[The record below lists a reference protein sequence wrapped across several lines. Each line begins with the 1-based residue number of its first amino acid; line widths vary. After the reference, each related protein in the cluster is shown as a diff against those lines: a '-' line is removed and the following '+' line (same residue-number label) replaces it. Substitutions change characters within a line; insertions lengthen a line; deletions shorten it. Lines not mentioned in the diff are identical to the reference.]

1 MGHLEEIEEIG
12 NIEKLY
18 EVLGM
23 TGDGGQGDLYLAHEL
38 RTGRRVAVKTQK
50 ARTVGSSSSHRSAG
64 RYLLE
69 EGKRLLKLT
78 GIDGIPEILA
88 SGTYRN
94 RRCLVMEY
102 IDGPQLRDSWAEAKP
117 VRDPETVASVIGQL
131 CETLEKVHA
140 RKLVHGDLKP
150 ENVIVEPDGRL
161 RLIDMGH
168 AVEEGEQTDWGHG
181 TFGYSAPE
189 QWDSSPHGLTCRAD
203 IFSLGCILLEMTVMV
218 LPYGGMEERVTRH
231 HPVLPPDRL
240 AAIPLEFRDLALHMV
255 RWDAAERP
263 ADVREVFE
271 RIRRYLP
278 KPGSRQRPSK
288 RLKPDTTEYYRARPP
303 RP

>member
-12 NIEKLY
+12 NIEKHY

-23 TGDGGQGDLYLAHEL
+23 MGDGGQGDLYLAREL

-50 ARTVGSSSSHRSAG
+50 ARTVGSSSAHRSAG

-69 EGKRLLKLT
+69 EGKRMLKLT
-78 GIDGIPEILA
+78 GIDEIPEIFA

-117 VRDPETVASVIGQL
+117 VRVPETVASVIGQL
-131 CETLEKVHA
+131 CEILEKVHD

-168 AVEEGEQTDWGHG
+168 AVEEGKRTEWDHG

-203 IFSLGCILLEMTVMV
+203 IFSLGCILLEMTVMS

-240 AAIPLEFRDLALHMV
+240 EAIPVEFRDLALHMV

-263 ADVREVFE
+263 AGVREVFE

-278 KPGSRQRPSK
+278 EPGSRRRPSK
-288 RLKPDTTEYYRARPP
+288 RLKPDTTEYWRARPP

>member
-12 NIEKLY
+12 NIEKHY
-18 EVLGM
+18 EVVGM
-23 TGDGGQGDLYLAHEL
+23 MGDGGQGDLYLAHGL

-50 ARTVGSSSSHRSAG
+50 ARTVGTSSAHQSAG
-64 RYLLE
+64 RHLLE
-69 EGKRLLKLT
+69 EGRRMLKLT
-78 GIDGIPEILA
+78 GIDGIPEIFA
-88 SGTYRN
+88 SGRYRN

-102 IDGPQLRDSWAEAKP
+102 IDGPQLRDSWAKAKP

-131 CETLEKVHA
+131 CETLEKVHD

-168 AVEEGEQTDWGHG
+168 AVKEREETRWDHG

-189 QWDSSPHGLTCRAD
+189 QWDSSPHGLTRRAD
-203 IFSLGCILLEMTVMV
+203 IFSLGCILLEMTVMS

-231 HPVLPPDRL
+231 HPVLPADRL
-240 AAIPLEFRDLALHMV
+240 DAVPVEFRDLALHMV
-255 RWDAAERP
+255 RWEAAERP

-271 RIRRYLP
+271 RIRRHLP
-278 KPGSRQRPSK
+278 KAGSRRRPSK
-288 RLKPDTTEYYRARPP
+288 RLEPDPTEYYRARPS

>member
-12 NIEKLY
+12 NIEKHY

-50 ARTVGSSSSHRSAG
+50 ARTVGTSSAHQSAG
-64 RYLLE
+64 GHLLD
-69 EGKRLLKLT
+69 EGNRMLKLT
-78 GIDGIPEILA
+78 GIDEIPEILA

-102 IDGPQLRDSWAEAKP
+102 IDGPQLRDSWAKAKP

-131 CETLEKVHA
+131 CEILQKVHD

-150 ENVIVEPDGRL
+150 ENVLVEPDGRL

-168 AVEEGEQTDWGHG
+168 AVVEGEETKWDLG

-189 QWDSSPHGLTCRAD
+189 QWEPNTHGLTGRAD
-203 IFSLGCILLEMTVMV
+203 IFSLGCILLEMTVMS
-218 LPYGGMEERVTRH
+218 LPYGGMEERVTQH
-231 HPVLPPDRL
+231 HPVLPPERL
-240 AAIPLEFRDLALHMV
+240 EAIPAEFRDLALHMV
-255 RWDAAERP
+255 RWEAAERP
-263 ADVREVFE
+263 ADMREVFE
-271 RIRRYLP
+271 RIRRHLP
-278 KPGSRQRPSK
+278 EPGSRRRPSK
-288 RLKPDTTEYYRARPP
+288 RLRPDTTEYWRARPP

>member
-12 NIEKLY
+12 NIEKHY

>member
-12 NIEKLY
+12 NIEKHY

-23 TGDGGQGDLYLAHEL
+23 MGDGGQGDLYLAREL

-50 ARTVGSSSSHRSAG
+50 ARTVGSSSAHRSAG

-69 EGKRLLKLT
+69 EGKRMLKLT
-78 GIDGIPEILA
+78 GIDEIPEIFA

-102 IDGPQLRDSWAEAKP
+102 IDGPQLRDSWAKAKP
-117 VRDPETVASVIGQL
+117 VRVPETVASVIGQL
-131 CETLEKVHA
+131 CEILEKVHD

-168 AVEEGEQTDWGHG
+168 AVEEGKRTEWDHG

-203 IFSLGCILLEMTVMV
+203 IFSLGCILLEMTVMS

-240 AAIPLEFRDLALHMV
+240 EAIPVEFRDLALHMV

-278 KPGSRQRPSK
+278 EPGSRRRPSK
-288 RLKPDTTEYYRARPP
+288 RLKPDTTEYWRARPP